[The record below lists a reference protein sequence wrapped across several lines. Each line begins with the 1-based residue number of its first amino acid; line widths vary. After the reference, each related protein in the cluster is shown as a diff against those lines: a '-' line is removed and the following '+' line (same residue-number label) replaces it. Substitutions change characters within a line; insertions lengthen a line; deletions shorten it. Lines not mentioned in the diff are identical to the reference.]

1 MNQDGMDTTIGSE
14 SQPDKM
20 DMTQQDLNHLL
31 MLLLKKLTLLI
42 HNLTISLKDSQV
54 IDSRLN
60 GPVFLE
66 SQKEENSLS
75 KLDQMMDQDFGLT
88 MLWLLI
94 IGVSME
100 LGLEKDQLNYRKDI
114 MKLRFICL
122 KTEEVLLPTPTGTM
136 RNPLTSHQFTF
147 SIQVSLIELKFNQTQ
162 FI

>member
-1 MNQDGMDTTIGSE
+1 
-14 SQPDKM
+14 
-20 DMTQQDLNHLL
+20 MTPQDLNHLL

-42 HNLTISLKDSQV
+42 HNSTISLKDSQV

-66 SQKEENSLS
+66 FQKVENSLS

-94 IGVSME
+94 TGVFTELDIG
-100 LGLEKDQLNYRKDI
+100 KDQLNYKKDT
-114 MKLRFICL
+114 MKLRFICS
-122 KTEEVLLPTPTGTM
+122 KTEEVLPPMPTGTM
-136 RNPLTSHQFTF
+136 KNRLISYQFMS
-147 SIQVSLIELKFNQTQ
+147 SIHLSLIECKFNQTQ